1 MEIKKQQ
8 FLRQKKQLQEE
19 VAELLRQKEKIER
32 VTAQEKKKHKERR
45 KIFDDKDYN
54 LMYQLQQSQKELN
67 GLVMAKKAT
76 QTDKF
81 LSENEVLNERIDVLE
96 NNLLNNQ
103 WKDHYSKIDKVHQ
116 DKTQRMEKYV
126 KTQAK
131 QHKKWLKDY
140 NEWYEDM
147 VDNY

>member
-1 MEIKKQQ
+1 M
-8 FLRQKKQLQEE
+8 
-19 VAELLRQKEKIER
+19 
-32 VTAQEKKKHKERR
+32 TAQEKKKHKERR

-96 NNLLNNQ
+96 NNLLNN
-103 WKDHYSKIDKVHQ
+103 
-116 DKTQRMEKYV
+116 
-126 KTQAK
+126 
-131 QHKKWLKDY
+131 
-140 NEWYEDM
+140 
-147 VDNY
+147 